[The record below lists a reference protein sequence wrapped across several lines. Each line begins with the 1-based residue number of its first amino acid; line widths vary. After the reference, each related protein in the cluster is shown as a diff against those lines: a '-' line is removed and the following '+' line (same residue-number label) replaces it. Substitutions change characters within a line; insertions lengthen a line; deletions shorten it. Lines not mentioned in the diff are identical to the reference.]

1 MICIITRSEL
11 ETSGSIIVQGHID
24 CSDSNI
30 DTANSISKGTYC
42 NQWHEKRGCNKRKP
56 KFLSPSPETD
66 SCTRSVPSTESA
78 KSRQGEDGHRG
89 RSCSVAARANNEYV
103 LCVTIFSIVASLRRS
118 RVLCEH

>member
-1 MICIITRSEL
+1 
-11 ETSGSIIVQGHID
+11 VAH
-24 CSDSNI
+24 
-30 DTANSISKGTYC
+30 K
-42 NQWHEKRGCNKRKP
+42 KRGHVTKENLNC
-56 KFLSPSPETD
+56 LPEND

-89 RSCSVAARANNEYV
+89 RSCSVAVRADNEYV